1 MENLFAGNIE
11 LPMLEEKTQILN
23 HVGTVLAGQY
33 NGRFH
38 NFVASGSPR
47 LYDSG
52 NGLVERLVSEFP
64 RFGDVSPYD
73 GHTIKFYKLPQ
84 LAMWF
89 LYTNLGKTCKFRI
102 DDLETMSAFA
112 DYIVP
117 VALRLL
123 GITSYSAELERAIN
137 SYQLIPHDSAREVEI
152 RAHCIYASAL
162 LAEEINLLRPSD
174 WPDRRPADR
183 RAPLDPLPHHLVAA
197 SSYKDNYVLIA
208 IVWGSPAENLNCP
221 CRSGVTMAHSC
232 SSVKSDWYANN
243 KSVSS
248 HARATAP
255 FSAKGDEER
264 VLALFQVSCGRGH
277 SYFEGKIYVGC
288 NVENSS
294 YGMTNCAERTAIF
307 SAIAKDGP
315 ELEIRAVAVANDH
328 GVPCSPCGAAVR
340 SSMNLGRAPSSS
352 TRPKKVPKHNLIN
365 RSSAGGLP
373 PQVTEPS
380 VSRFRAIDLIRK
392 KRDGGALSAA

>member
-1 MENLFAGNIE
+1 MRIKHDVRWPKFTGSPVLESVRPVIERSRDVETHIDKIVEVAGWMGYEELPMPDYELPFGIGASDYRETIDFILTTSCIDTAFTDFSTHEKFQVEYGGRNWSDSDALFACMKRAVDKGVPILDGAFLAKVTRAEMENLFAGNIE

-174 WPDRRPADR
+174 CQIVVPQIDARLWTHYHTTWW
-183 RAPLDPLPHHLVAA
+183 PHHLTKTIM
-197 SSYKDNYVLIA
+197 Y
-208 IVWGSPAENLNCP
+208 
-221 CRSGVTMAHSC
+221 
-232 SSVKSDWYANN
+232 
-243 KSVSS
+243 
-248 HARATAP
+248 
-255 FSAKGDEER
+255 
-264 VLALFQVSCGRGH
+264 
-277 SYFEGKIYVGC
+277 
-288 NVENSS
+288 
-294 YGMTNCAERTAIF
+294 
-307 SAIAKDGP
+307 
-315 ELEIRAVAVANDH
+315 
-328 GVPCSPCGAAVR
+328 
-340 SSMNLGRAPSSS
+340 
-352 TRPKKVPKHNLIN
+352 
-365 RSSAGGLP
+365 
-373 PQVTEPS
+373 
-380 VSRFRAIDLIRK
+380 
-392 KRDGGALSAA
+392 